1 MFAKILQWIREVWSK
16 MINQTSVKSA
26 LRVDVAIT
34 PLMAEA
40 LQKWS
45 LMYINQSPW
54 LNTDV
59 KSLNLSASIAAE
71 ISRAVTIEM
80 DVQISGSPRA
90 DFLAEQMLPVLNN
103 LRTYTEYCSAKGGLW
118 FKPYI
123 RGDGISVDY
132 VQADMGYPVAFDANG
147 NMTACVFADQKQV
160 GQYFYTR
167 LEYHAM
173 GDDGYRITNTAFR
186 STVRDNLGNQIS
198 LTLVPDWA
206 ELEPEAVILNINK
219 PLFAYFKM
227 PFANNID
234 PTSPLGV
241 SVYAR
246 AMGLIEEA
254 DKIYS
259 NLLWEFESGK
269 RAVYTDI
276 LAFGKDATGKPLL
289 HDKRLYRLLDLQSKI
304 DGKGFF
310 EDWSPEFREA
320 QIKSGLNDI
329 KREIE
334 FLCGLAYGTISD
346 PEAVSLTATEIIS
359 SKQRSQAT
367 VVDTQKSLRI
377 ALEQLIY
384 AMDVW
389 TDLYSLAPSGTYKT
403 TYQFDDSIVTDYDA
417 QFTQDSAAVAM
428 GSMPKYVF
436 NIRNFGLTEEMARQ
450 WVADAQIQRV
460 PKVVQ

>member
-1 MFAKILQWIREVWSK
+1 
-16 MINQTSVKSA
+16 MISPSNVKSS

-45 LMYINQSPW
+45 LMYINQPPW
-54 LNTDV
+54 IPAGSDI
-59 KSLNLSASIAAE
+59 KSLNLSAAIAAE
-71 ISRAVTIEM
+71 IARAVTIEM

-90 DFLAEQMLPVLNN
+90 DFLASQFSPVLNN
-103 LRTYTEYCSAKGGLW
+103 IRTYTEYSAAKGGLM

-123 RGDGISVDY
+123 KGEYVCVDF
-132 VQADMGYPVAFDANG
+132 VQADMFYPVAFDANG
-147 NMTACVFADQKQV
+147 NMTSCVFADQKQI
-160 GQYFYTR
+160 GSNTFYTR
-167 LEYHAM
+167 LEYHLFAP
-173 GDDGYRITNTAFR
+173 DGYQITNTAFKS
-186 STVRDNLGNQIS
+186 STQQALGVQVPLAS
-198 LTLVPDWA
+198 VPDWA
-206 ELEPEAVILNINK
+206 ELEPAATIVNIER

-241 SVYAR
+241 SVYSR
-246 AMGLIEEA
+246 ATGLIEEA

-259 NLLWEFESGK
+259 NLIWEFESGK
-269 RAVYTDI
+269 RAVYIDTM
-276 LAFGKDATGKPLL
+276 AFGKTTDSKPVLPNN
-289 HDKRLYRLLDLQSKI
+289 RMYRFVDMQSKI

-346 PEAVSLTATEIIS
+346 PESVSLTATEIIS

-367 VVDTQKSLRI
+367 VVDTQKSLKI
-377 ALEQLIY
+377 SLEQLIY

-389 TDLYSLAPSGTYKT
+389 ATLGSLAPVGAYET

-417 QFTQDSAAVAM
+417 QFTQDSQAVGM
-428 GSMPKYVF
+428 GSMPKYIF
-436 NIRNFGLTEEMARQ
+436 NMRNFGVTEEVAKQ
-450 WVADAQIQRV
+450 WVAEAQTQRV